1 MKWIQSIKDFF
12 ARIVLLFYPIE
23 KAVDVSFIRLGES
36 EEKEPSLTVL
46 DSNGET
52 LIEDDGTT
60 SRAITPEEFDRLIER
75 REEEK

>member
-23 KAVDVSFIRLGES
+23 KAVDVSFVRLEES

-52 LIEDDGTT
+52 LTEDDGTT

-75 REEEK
+75 RKEEK